1 MLCEASEVC
10 EVSEVC
16 EASEVSRVLS
26 GPDFQCYAGFKWLVV
41 EWTRSLRDG
50 CNARH
55 IERVISHH
63 SQNL

>member
-26 GPDFQCYAGFKWLVV
+26 GTGFQCYAGFKWLVV
-41 EWTRSLRDG
+41 EWTRLSTGWL
-50 CNARH
+50 
-55 IERVISHH
+55 
-63 SQNL
+63 

>member
-1 MLCEASEVC
+1 ML
-10 EVSEVC
+10 C

-26 GPDFQCYAGFKWLVV
+26 GTGFQCYAGFKWLVV

-55 IERVISHH
+55 IERVVSHH
-63 SQNL
+63 SRNL